1 MKLHNELF
9 LNYNCNK
16 CRNCCREYSASFEE
30 KEIGAV
36 ANFLKMAE
44 EEFKDKYIKE
54 DFGEYQ
60 LNVRP
65 CCFLKDDGSCEIE
78 ACKPENC
85 RDYPFTNKTER
96 LSSMLSILTSA
107 SICPVV
113 FEMLERLK
121 QEYQFKRR
129 KRY

>member
-1 MKLHNELF
+1 
-9 LNYNCNK
+9 
-16 CRNCCREYSASFEE
+16 
-30 KEIGAV
+30 
-36 ANFLKMAE
+36 MAE